1 MALSNYDELKAA
13 IADYLGRDDLDER
26 MADIVRLAEIRLNR
40 EMRMRCME
48 HRASAYVAAGTD
60 HISLPW
66 KRVDGDWD
74 VFLEMRDLVWKG
86 SGTVRNLRYTAPDTY
101 SAEQMTRSGMPTHYT
116 IIGHDLY
123 LMPVPDADGDVFLT
137 YYAEIPPLSA
147 VQTMNDVLMLAPDL
161 YLYAALIEAAAWTR
175 GSVPAELWNQ
185 YYQEARSKW
194 NEAEQFAR
202 FTSNLS
208 MKPQRR
214 V

>member
-1 MALSNYDELKAA
+1 MALSNYDELKEAV
-13 IADYLGRDDLDER
+13 IDYLGRDDLEAR
-26 MADIVRLAEIRLNR
+26 IPDIIRLAEIRLNR

-48 HRASAYVAAGTD
+48 HRAAAPVQAGSD

-74 VFLEMRDLVWKG
+74 VFLEMRDLVWKEA
-86 SGTVRNLRYTAPDTY
+86 GTVRNLRYTAPDTY
-101 SAEQMTRSGMPTHYT
+101 SAEQALSSGVPTHYT

-123 LMPVPDADGDVFLT
+123 LMPVPDAGGELFLT

-147 VQTMNDVLMLAPDL
+147 VQKANDVLLLAPDL
-161 YLYAALIEAAAWTR
+161 YLYAALVESAPWTR
-175 GSVPAELWNQ
+175 GSVPADMWTQ

-194 NEAEQFAR
+194 NEAEQSAR
-202 FTSNLS
+202 FTSNIS
-208 MKPQRR
+208 MKPMRR